1 MFLTMTFILL
11 YFDMKNK
18 VSLKSSNLNS
28 KITLLFLF
36 LCKKQTNKYC
46 WHPFPSSNL
55 WVLQPAVFYQ
65 IQMPFFSILQCSIF
79 FVLFLKLNWVWA
91 PRCGPKVCTESCT
104 LQKHRV
110 SHAAAYAIEHLSGLQ
125 AAGGSAFSAS
135 VQLRNGW
142 SCFLLSAPELESVQ
156 TGNLTLNCRMPWVG
170 GGPQGSSSTNPPAVG
185 RAASLNI

>member
-36 LCKKQTNKYC
+36 LCNKQTNKYC

-65 IQMPFFSILQCSIF
+65 IQMPFFGILQCCIF
-79 FVLFLKLNWVWA
+79 LFCFWSWIECGLQGVA
-91 PRCGPKVCTESCT
+91 PRCALRAVPSRNTGWATQLLTPLNTSQWTSGCEWLSLSC
-104 LQKHRV
+104 KC
-110 SHAAAYAIEHLSGLQ
+110 
-125 AAGGSAFSAS
+125 SAEE
-135 VQLRNGW
+135 W
-142 SCFLLSAPELESVQ
+142 MKLLSPFCSWIGVSTNREFNPEL
-156 TGNLTLNCRMPWVG
+156 
-170 GGPQGSSSTNPPAVG
+170 
-185 RAASLNI
+185 

>member
-36 LCKKQTNKYC
+36 LCNKQTNKYC

-79 FVLFLKLNWVWA
+79 LFCFWSWIECGLQGVA
-91 PRCGPKVCTESCT
+91 PRCALRAVPSRNTGWATQLLMPLNTSLDCRLRVAQPF
-104 LQKHRV
+104 LQV
-110 SHAAAYAIEHLSGLQ
+110 FSWGMDEA
-125 AAGGSAFSAS
+125 AFS
-135 VQLRNGW
+135 
-142 SCFLLSAPELESVQ
+142 FLLPNWSQ
-156 TGNLTLNCRMPWVG
+156 YK
-170 GGPQGSSSTNPPAVG
+170 QG
-185 RAASLNI
+185 I